1 MDPDVSSVLV
11 EVERAPSQRFPLELP
26 SPVKKFDF
34 QKYITPSRP
43 KFKTYLPN
51 LIRLTMKEPR
61 FLPESGMNGSELAA
75 GAKAARRC

>member
-51 LIRLTMKEPR
+51 LIRLTMRE
-61 FLPESGMNGSELAA
+61 PESGMNGSELAA